1 MYGKTAIRDS
11 EETQKAESV
20 SSIKSFE
27 DQEGRSI
34 RDIEEEE
41 EILENEI
48 ALLNKQL
55 EKEESEVAN
64 REPPMRPP
72 PQKNIF
78 CHL

>member
-1 MYGKTAIRDS
+1 M
-11 EETQKAESV
+11 

-48 ALLNKQL
+48 ALLNKSL

-78 CHL
+78 CHS